1 MLNPLKISNTPLL
14 SQPTNYQK
22 NLAAAF
28 DEHRGF
34 NLDAFNNG
42 EESTLDDRLYNVVAD
57 K

>member
-1 MLNPLKISNTPLL
+1 MLNPLKISHTPLL
-14 SQPTNYQK
+14 SQSTKYQK
-22 NLAAAF
+22 NLVATF

-42 EESTLDDRLYNVVAD
+42 DESTLDDRLYNVVAD